1 MAAAERH
8 VRRDLEPTIPADL
21 LDLSDEEFRRL
32 GHWVVD
38 RTARHLA
45 TLRER
50 PAITTGEIGDLD
62 AQIGAS
68 FMFYRRRSARS
79 PWLRR
84 R

>member
-62 AQIGAS
+62 AALGGPLPQPL
-68 FMFYRRRSARS
+68 YRTF
-79 PWLRR
+79 LLYYL
-84 R
+84 